1 MNREYHIK
9 KLDIQ
14 EAINNIPR
22 SNLISVGIGYGSE
35 KVKEESIAALE
46 SDIEPYNGFVDT
58 MFSKTGSSRPVCGKW
73 ILS

>member
-22 SNLISVGIGYGSE
+22 SNLVSVGIGYGSE
-35 KVKEESIAALE
+35 KEKKNLLQSLNLI
-46 SDIEPYNGFVDT
+46 
-58 MFSKTGSSRPVCGKW
+58 
-73 ILS
+73 